1 MKGWGVD
8 EWQQVGK
15 ADGPPGPPAGPS
27 GEAGSQVQKQP
38 PIPASALWG
47 ETGESADAAATWGEE
62 VKWWKFNQPDESL
75 SVHVKQESGGG
86 GGGAQENFSPHFLL
100 HRLDSDF
107 TGGSD
112 PALDPSRNITS
123 HTYIFSFLI
132 IGCFVSRMAAACLD

>member
-47 ETGESADAAATWGEE
+47 EPGESADAAATWGEE
-62 VKWWKFNQPDESL
+62 VK
-75 SVHVKQESGGG
+75 
-86 GGGAQENFSPHFLL
+86 
-100 HRLDSDF
+100 
-107 TGGSD
+107 
-112 PALDPSRNITS
+112 
-123 HTYIFSFLI
+123 
-132 IGCFVSRMAAACLD
+132 